1 MCYGH
6 RGKIKIKIP
15 NTVRGYDIKMIS
27 AIFDFDGVLVDS
39 RPAIGTC
46 LKESLLDYGIE
57 EPNHVELSILIGPP
71 LEIGLT
77 RFLTQRGLN
86 LDIFPDILTR
96 FRDSYA
102 RKSIQNTCL
111 YPGVNEMLQDFYVKK
126 IPMYIATSKPRFL
139 TIPLIKKLKIEKY
152 FKIVQAP
159 SGDGVEDKIE
169 TLKNLLRAMLNFNK
183 LNSERIFMIG
193 DREADV
199 LAARDTNVESIGGT
213 WGYGTQEE
221 LLAANPD
228 YLVESPKQL
237 IQLLTRGG
245 SRLIEMN

>member
-1 MCYGH
+1 
-6 RGKIKIKIP
+6 
-15 NTVRGYDIKMIS
+15 MIS

-39 RPAIGTC
+39 RPVIGTC

-57 EPNHVELSILIGPP
+57 EPNDVELSILIGPP

-77 RFLTQRGLN
+77 RFLIQRGLN
-86 LDIFPDILTR
+86 LDVFPDILTR
-96 FRDSYA
+96 FRDSYS

-111 YPGVNEMLQDFYVKK
+111 YPDVNEMLQDLYVKK

-183 LNSERIFMIG
+183 LNSEKIFMIG

-199 LAARDTNVESIGGT
+199 LAARDNNIESIGVT

-237 IQLLTRGG
+237 IQLLTTGG